1 MIKRFI
7 SGFLAAG
14 LVIGSLSGC
23 GVSTDTGATQAAG
36 GSTESG
42 AEAVKATGT
51 EEQITWMFWDNLDA
65 TEDLISKG
73 YKQVIDRFNE

>member
-1 MIKRFI
+1 MIRRFI

-14 LVIGSLSGC
+14 LVMGSLSGC
-23 GVSTDTGATQAAG
+23 GISTDTGVTQAAAGSSSASG
-36 GSTESG
+36 GET
-42 AEAVKATGT
+42 AKAAGT

-73 YKQVIDRFNE
+73 YKQVIDRFT